1 MPETEQQR
9 MIEEVYEDFDHA
21 MRELVEKNGGEFMRR
36 MKELQGE
43 TIIRLRAITS
53 SPSEL

>member
-1 MPETEQQR
+1 